1 MSLFDPTNTAHLPIF
16 RLELCLEDDTIFFFP
31 SVNDFESLME
41 FIVNTVSNALQEVGQ
56 IQVEGKKREERRS
69 EREREGEHMER
80 ISMNKTSSKSYTFFF
95 LLPPLSPFLSLSLPT
110 ALVSRYLSLSQYNSS
125 C

>member
-56 IQVEGKKREERRS
+56 IQVEGKKREEKRS
-69 EREREGEHMER
+69 EREREGEHNGKNFNEW
-80 ISMNKTSSKSYTFFF
+80 NKFKVSYS
-95 LLPPLSPFLSLSLPT
+95 LPSYLPLSLPLSPYST
-110 ALVSRYLSLSQYNSS
+110 G
-125 C
+125 